1 MSESSRHTT
10 SPLNFLD
17 GGGEMGRRV
26 RAFDWST
33 TPVGPAVDWPQ
44 SLKTAVSICL
54 GSRYPIIMWWGRSAC
69 TTFYNDAYIP
79 IYGSAKHPGALGQ
92 PLQEYWKEI
101 WDIIGPMSDSV
112 FSTGDATWSEDLLLV
127 LKRTLPR
134 EECYFTFSY
143 SPIRD
148 DAGSIGGVFCA
159 ATETTERVI
168 GERRLRTLR
177 DLGRALVDVKSDEGA
192 CIAAANSLAGNRAD
206 LPFALLYLLDGGGRF
221 ARLVTATGLAV
232 GTPAAPERIDM
243 DDTAEPTSWPL
254 SRVFETGAGELVS
267 NLTERFGSCLQKRR
281 SESLE
286 TALILPIAIPG
297 QTQAAGFLVAGL
309 SPQRMVDAGYRG
321 FLVLIAGQIGSAIAS
336 ARARE
341 EETRRAESLAELD
354 RAKTAFFSNVSHEF
368 RTPLTLMLEP
378 LRDSLDDRLVPLAPV
393 HRDRLRLAYRNS
405 RRLLKL
411 VNALLDFSRIEA
423 GRTQAHYEPTDLAAL
438 TAQLTAVF
446 RSAVERAHLRLT
458 VDCRPL
464 SEPVYVDREMW
475 EKIVLNLLSNAF
487 KFTLQGGITVVLQQD
502 GSAAVLD
509 VCDTGVG
516 IPDEELPK
524 IFERFH
530 RVQAA
535 GGRTIEGSGIGLA
548 LVKQLVQQHGGSLT
562 VTSIVDEGSVFTVRI
577 PFGTAHLPT
586 DQVGP
591 AGHPESTG
599 ARADLY
605 LEEALRW
612 LPAETGLGRQA
623 SEGEANP
630 ELSFRLRHEASN
642 QPRPRVLLADD
653 NADMRAYLTRLLDRR
668 FDVEAVTDGAAALAA
683 AQARPPDVILSDVM
697 MPILDGFGLVRAL
710 RDDPSTR
717 AIPIILLSARAG
729 EGSRIEGLAHG
740 ADDYL
745 IKPFSARELLARVES
760 HYELARVRRD
770 MQGELAR
777 SKLFLERMAA
787 ATPDILFVYD
797 IREGRNIYSNKRIDS
812 VLGYS
817 SAQIQAAPGEL
828 IDQIVHPDD
837 LQGTLEWFARFDGTP
852 EGEALEHEHRIRHAN
867 GSYRWLLS
875 RATAFERDANGR
887 VTQIIGVATDIT
899 ERKQAQ
905 EELVV
910 RSRQQRLLFELAE
923 AVNHADALP
932 QLYER
937 ALDSIIQVLGA
948 DRASILLFE
957 DDGVIRFKAWRG
969 LSEQY
974 RRAVEGHSPWSAD
987 DLDPRPIIIGDM
999 ADTPLD
1005 PALKAVIDREGI
1017 RALSFIPLM
1026 YGGKLLGKFMV
1037 YFDRPRTMDANQ
1049 IALAQAI
1056 GGTLATGID
1065 RRMAETRLRES
1076 EDRLRSFAARLEQ
1089 MVADRTNKLLQ
1100 SQKRLRAMATELNFA
1115 EQRERKRMA
1124 MELHD
1129 HLAQMLVLC
1138 RLNLGQLKRTAK
1150 LDDKGAELV
1159 QQTQDALSESLTYTR
1174 TLVADLAPTVLH
1186 EFGLVPALKW
1196 LTDRMD
1202 RHNLK
1207 VDVRSEGVG
1216 EVALAEDQAVL
1227 LFQSVRELLINA
1239 AKHGQ
1244 SGHAFLSIVRQKA
1257 ALLVEVGDQGKGFDP
1272 NAAFAAEV
1280 PTALSSKFGLY
1291 SIRERMAALG
1301 GRLDLISQPGKGTR
1315 ARLVLPLPNTAESA
1329 GLAAERGTGAPSDR
1343 TPIPHAATKSEDL
1356 LPDTRFSNLVPPQT
1370 VSHRVL
1376 LVDDH
1381 AMVRQGLRSV
1391 LETYA
1396 DVEIVGEARDGFEA
1410 LTCVDRLQ
1418 PSVVV
1423 MDVNMPGMNGIDA
1436 TRRIRASHPNT
1447 IVIGL
1452 SVNAGTE
1459 NDQAMKQAGAAA
1471 LLTKEAAV
1479 EELYS
1484 AIQVHQTTGAAGHMS
1499 QG

>member
-1 MSESSRHTT
+1 M
-10 SPLNFLD
+10 SPLDFLD

-54 GSRYPIIMWWGRSAC
+54 GSRYPISMWWGRSAC

-79 IYGSAKHPGALGQ
+79 IYGSPKHPSALGQ

-101 WDIIGPMSDSV
+101 WHIIGPMSDSV
-112 FSTGDATWSEDLLLV
+112 FATGDATWSEDLLLV
-127 LKRTLPR
+127 LKRSLPR
-134 EECYFTFSY
+134 EECYFTFSF

-159 ATETTERVI
+159 VTETTERVV

-177 DLGRALVDVKSDEGA
+177 DLGRALVDVKSDDGA
-192 CIAAANSLAGNRAD
+192 CIAATSSLGANRAD
-206 LPFALLYLLDGGGRF
+206 LPFTLLYLLDGGGRC
-221 ARLVTATGLAV
+221 ARLIATTGLAA
-232 GTPAAPERIDM
+232 GTSATPERIDM
-243 DDTAEPTSWPL
+243 GDAAESTTWPL
-254 SRVFETGAGELVS
+254 RTVFETGGGELVS
-267 NLTERFGSCLQKRR
+267 NLTERFGSCLQKFRP
-281 SESLE
+281 ESPQ
-286 TALILPIAIPG
+286 TALILPIATPG
-297 QTQAAGFLVAGL
+297 LTQAAGFLIAGL
-309 SPQRMVDAGYRG
+309 NPQRVLDAGYRG

-336 ARARE
+336 ARALE

-378 LRDSLDDRLVPLAPV
+378 LRDSLDDRLAPLAPV
-393 HRDRLRLAYRNS
+393 HRDRLGLAYRNS

-411 VNALLDFSRIEA
+411 VNALLDFSRVEA
-423 GRTQAHYEPTDLAAL
+423 GRAQAHYEPTDLAAL

-446 RSAVERAHLRLT
+446 RSAVERAQLRLT
-458 VDCRPL
+458 VECRTL
-464 SEPVYVDREMW
+464 SKPVYVDREMW

-487 KFTLQGGITVVLQQD
+487 KFTLQGSIAVVLQED
-502 GSAAVLD
+502 GPAAVLD
-509 VCDTGVG
+509 VRDTGVG

-530 RVQAA
+530 RVQGG

-562 VTSIVDEGSVFTVRI
+562 VTSIVDEGSVFTVRV
-577 PFGTAHLPT
+577 PFGTAHLPA
-586 DQVGP
+586 DHVRP

-612 LPAETGLGRQA
+612 LPAETGIERRA
-623 SEGEANP
+623 SEPEAEGNP
-630 ELSFRLRHEASN
+630 EPSIRLRDGAPEQS
-642 QPRPRVLLADD
+642 RPRVLLADD

-697 MPILDGFGLVRAL
+697 MPTLDGFGLVRAL
-710 RDDPSTR
+710 RNDPSTR

-729 EGSRIEGLAHG
+729 EVSRIEGLAHG

-817 SAQIQAAPGEL
+817 SALIQAVPGEL
-828 IDQIVHPDD
+828 IDQSVHPDD
-837 LQGTLEWFARFDGTP
+837 LQGTLEWFARFDGTA
-852 EGEALEHEHRIRHAN
+852 EGEALEHEHRIRHAD

-875 RATAFERDANGR
+875 RATAFERDVDGR
-887 VTQIIGVATDIT
+887 VKQIIGVATDIT

-905 EELVV
+905 EELLV
-910 RSRQQRLLFELAE
+910 RSSQQRLLFELAE

-937 ALDSIIQVLGA
+937 ALDSIIQTLGA

-957 DDGVIRFKAWRG
+957 GDGVIRFKAWRG

-987 DLDPRPIIIGDM
+987 EPDPRPIIIGDI
-999 ADTPLD
+999 ADTSLD

-1065 RRMAETRLRES
+1065 RRRAETRLRES
-1076 EDRLRSFAARLEQ
+1076 EDRLRLFAARLEQ

-1138 RLNLGQLKRTAK
+1138 RLNLGQLKRTAR

-1196 LTDRMD
+1196 LADRMN
-1202 RHNLK
+1202 RHNLN
-1207 VDVRSEGVG
+1207 VDVKAEGVG

-1244 SGHAFLSIVRQKA
+1244 SGQAFLSIVRQEGT
-1257 ALLVEVGDQGKGFDP
+1257 LLVEVGDQGKGFDP

-1291 SIRERMAALG
+1291 SIRERMTALG

-1315 ARLVLPLPNTAESA
+1315 ARLVLPLPNNAEPA
-1329 GLAAERGTGAPSDR
+1329 GMGAERGTGAGPTGLPMSRVATQSD
-1343 TPIPHAATKSEDL
+1343 DL
-1356 LPDTRFSNLVPPQT
+1356 LRDDRFANLVPLQT
-1370 VSHRVL
+1370 ATHRVL

-1410 LTCVDRLQ
+1410 LACVDRLQ

-1452 SVNAGTE
+1452 SVNAGIE

-1479 EELYS
+1479 EELYG
-1484 AIQVHQTTGAAGHMS
+1484 AIQVHQATGAAGHMS